1 MSLRPHLKGI
11 MDREPIVGRVV
22 EWLKPKNMPNHV
34 PPLGVPWVQPSLFA
48 GAIRGGDFGDNNH
61 WGCQP
66 GITEHML
73 CTFRLPAQ
81 RATHRVAEFHVIRT
95 VNLGK
100 WWRRLIEA
108 AQAALVVLP
117 R

>member
-1 MSLRPHLKGI
+1 M
-11 MDREPIVGRVV
+11 
-22 EWLKPKNMPNHV
+22 
-34 PPLGVPWVQPSLFA
+34 GVPARAHAADVVFISACPPS
-48 GAIRGGDFGDNNH
+48 GATN
-61 WGCQP
+61 C
-66 GITEHML
+66 
-73 CTFRLPAQ
+73 
-81 RATHRVAEFHVIRT
+81 VAEFHVIRT

>member
-1 MSLRPHLKGI
+1 MSFRPHSQGI
-11 MDREPIVGRVV
+11 MDREPRGPCGGVV
-22 EWLKPKNMPNHV
+22 QAKNMPNHV
-34 PPLGVPWVQPSLFA
+34 PPLHVPWVQPSLVA
-48 GAIRGGDFGDNNH
+48 GAIRGGDLGTTTIGGASQGSRSRCFVH
-61 WGCQP
+61 
-66 GITEHML
+66 
-73 CTFRLPAQ
+73 FRLPAQ